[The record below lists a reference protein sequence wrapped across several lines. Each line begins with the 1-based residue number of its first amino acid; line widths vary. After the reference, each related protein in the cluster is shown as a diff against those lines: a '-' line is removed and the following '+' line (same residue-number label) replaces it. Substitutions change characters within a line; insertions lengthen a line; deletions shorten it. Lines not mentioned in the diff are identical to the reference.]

1 MSIIQTAERV
11 CHKEL
16 SNNFVFQR
24 SLLAYVEAA
33 NIVSGTVLEIGTG
46 SGYGVEIIASNTD
59 KFITIDKYE
68 TNILSNDNVEF
79 IKMNVPPLIDIPDSS
94 FDFVITFQVIEHIK
108 KDEEFVKEIYRV
120 LKNKG
125 KLIVT
130 TPNKKMSITR
140 NPWHIREYKKQELK
154 DLMLNYFSNVDARGV
169 HGNEKVM
176 KYYEKNKEN
185 VNKIMRFDIFNLQYR
200 LPRKS
205 LQWIYDYMND
215 RNRSK
220 MHKQDNDLSASI
232 TVDDFYTQEVNDDS
246 LDLFYIAQ
254 K

>member
-1 MSIIQTAERV
+1 MSDNTAERV
-11 CHKEL
+11 SLKDV
-16 SNNFVFQR
+16 NNYVFQR
-24 SLLAYVEAA
+24 CLKAYYEAKD
-33 NIVSGTVLEIGTG
+33 IVKGNVLEIGTG
-46 SGYGVEIIASNTD
+46 EGYGVKEIAPFVD
-59 KFITIDKYE
+59 KLTTIDQYVTDIDLTKF
-68 TNILSNDNVEF
+68 NNVEF
-79 IKMNVPPLIDIPDSS
+79 VKMTVPALDFPDNT
-94 FDFVITFQVIEHIK
+94 FDFVFSFQVIEHIEDDK
-108 KDEEFVKEIYRV
+108 EYLKEISRV
-120 LKNKG
+120 LKPGG
-125 KLIVT
+125 KFICT
-130 TPNKKMSITR
+130 TPNIKTTLSR

-154 DLMLNYFSNVDARGV
+154 DLMLNYFSNVDARGF